1 MSTDE
6 ELVEKLMKWVEDNP
20 EAADAPTINLTT
32 QKEFTMREML
42 SVLIQEKD
50 SRVAILDNETLEIKN
65 QIKTWLK

>member
-1 MSTDE
+1 
-6 ELVEKLMKWVEDNP
+6 MKWVEDNP

>member
-6 ELVEKLMKWVEDNP
+6 KLIEKLKKWVEDNP

-42 SVLIQEKD
+42 DTLLRERD
-50 SRVAILDNETLEIKN
+50 EDVAILDNETLEIKK
-65 QIKTWLK
+65 QIEKWLK